1 MALDTLRAAG
11 WRGAD
16 RVLTAW
22 GRANRYAGSGDRAAV
37 ADLVY
42 DALRR
47 RRSLGARL
55 GAADPDGR
63 ALMLALAAEGDTA
76 ESGTA
81 QGGVAGMG
89 AADGLFT
96 GARFAPA
103 PLTAHECAA
112 LLAPAPEPPE
122 AVRLDLPDAIWPE
135 LRRSLG
141 ADLGAVAALL
151 QTRAAVDLRVNLLRA
166 DMPRAIAALAEDGV
180 TAAPGPLSPTCLR
193 VSLGARKLR
202 GARAYLDGLTE
213 VQDAASQAVADMA
226 RAAPGET
233 VLDYCAG
240 GGGKALALAAAMGGR
255 GRIIGHDRD
264 PRRMR
269 DLPARAA
276 RAGCTVEVLPGP
288 PPPRLRGACD
298 LVFVDAPCSGVGA
311 WRRNP
316 DAKWTL
322 TWPEVEALAALQ
334 RRLIA
339 EAAAFVAPAG
349 RLVYATCSM
358 LRIENEDALSAM
370 PAGWTRGA
378 VRRLTP
384 LDGGDGFFAAVLHAP
399 GS

>member
-55 GAADPDGR
+55 GVADPDGR

-76 ESGTA
+76 ESGAA

-103 PLTAHECAA
+103 PLTAHERAA

-255 GRIIGHDRD
+255 GRIIAHDRD

-269 DLPARAA
+269 
-276 RAGCTVEVLPGP
+276 P
-288 PPPRLRGACD
+288 PSLRGACD

-378 VRRLTP
+378 MRRLTP